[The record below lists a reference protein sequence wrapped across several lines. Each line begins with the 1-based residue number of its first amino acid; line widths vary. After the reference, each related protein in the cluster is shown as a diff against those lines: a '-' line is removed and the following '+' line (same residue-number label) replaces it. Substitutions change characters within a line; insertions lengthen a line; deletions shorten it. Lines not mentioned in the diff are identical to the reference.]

1 MIHNYRLNN
10 KINFLLEADLSADTR
25 FIQPVTVDQQQ
36 YPFVAPEDMHG
47 PPKPDYEN
55 DDPGV
60 EIDIEKIIRDH
71 PGFNPS
77 VYKRF
82 RDWAQ
87 SLTREQILWFNI
99 TNLTSWPVFLA
110 QTGWDLFS
118 EFPEIDP
125 LLAPLPGNYPE
136 NFQPWPVGG
145 QYAPKKP

>member
-25 FIQPVTVDQQQ
+25 FIQPVAFDQQQ

-47 PPKPDYEN
+47 PPRPDYEN

-60 EIDIEKIIRDH
+60 EIDIERIIREN
-71 PGFNPS
+71 PGFS
-77 VYKRF
+77 KSLYQRF
-82 RDWAQ
+82 RDWVR
-87 SLTREQILWFNI
+87 SLTPEDIFQFGVDWY
-99 TNLTSWPVFLA
+99 TPWPLFLFHLA
-110 QTGWDLFS
+110 SESPDL
-118 EFPEIDP
+118 DP
-125 LLAPLPGNYPE
+125 FTFGQPRGNYPE